1 MRDRSI
7 KQQIHAEEIAR
18 LGSVISLIDRRV
30 STNKGNAEQQHEVV
44 LKRFDSTDGLLQQLV
59 QTPY

>member
-1 MRDRSI
+1 MGDCSI

-30 STNKGNAEQQHEVV
+30 STNKGNAEQRHEVV
-44 LKRFDSTDGLLQQLV
+44 IKRFDRTDSFLQQLV